1 MSITPAYSSKH
12 FVSRLNIIT
21 LLLIVITSTSFAQS
35 KDETAIRHV
44 LSEQSKAW
52 NKGDIDSYMKGYWN
66 SDSLVFIGKN
76 GPKYGYKTTLENYK
90 KSYPDTS
97 TMGELT
103 FNLLQVKP
111 LSSTYYSVIGEW
123 HLRRTV
129 GDLRGYFT
137 LLFKKINNKWVI
149 IMDHSS

>member
-1 MSITPAYSSKH
+1 MNITPAYSSKH

-76 GPKYGYKTTLENYK
+76 GPKYGYRTTLENYK

-97 TMGELT
+97 TMGQLR

-111 LSSTYYSVIGEW
+111 LSSTYYSVIGQW
-123 HLRRTV
+123 QLQRTI
-129 GDLRGYFT
+129 GDLQGYFT